1 MYNRASVHG
10 SIRKSVGISEVT
22 AAAERAGPSSRGN
35 SFRVVRQLAAEPS
48 EIDADLYLFAL
59 CTHLQSICLDR
70 HGIGCILD
78 ADGAGRL
85 PEAVCRML
93 GAMVCELINDAGECT
108 HNQTAERMVR
118 VTLRRRGTACLCTV
132 SRWCGDSCACEK
144 PGLQRAW
151 ELASE
156 LNDGC
161 KVRPMPDLGLTAIMF
176 DLNLVGGSL
185 AAQIW
190 PYRKEQASQ
199 FDGRLSPIVVE

>member
-10 SIRKSVGISEVT
+10 SIKESVGISEVT
-22 AAAERAGPSSRGN
+22 TAADRACPSSRGG
-35 SFRVVRQLAAEPS
+35 SFRVVTRLAAEPS

-59 CTHLQSICLDR
+59 CKHLQSICLDR
-70 HGIGCILD
+70 HGIGCIFD

-85 PEAVCRML
+85 PEAICRML

-108 HNQTAERMVR
+108 YNQTAERTVR

-132 SRWCGDSCACEK
+132 SRWCGDSCACKK
-144 PGLQRAW
+144 PGLRRAR

-161 KVRPMPDLGLTAIMF
+161 MVRPMPDHGLTAIMF
-176 DLNLVGGSL
+176 DLNLVDGSL

-190 PYRKEQASQ
+190 PYRKQPSQ
-199 FDGRLSPIVVE
+199 FDGRLSSIVLE